1 MNRTPLSPR
10 RILTAL
16 VIACTVAG
24 LAPAVASADPA
35 PVPLAQQGHK
45 KHKAK
50 LDAGVEKAKVKVGEE
65 TKIKG
70 SFADVGGLE
79 SLSGGEPIVV
89 QKLVGSTW
97 VDLTTGTCKPNGH
110 FKFSLSFTLR
120 ASLTLRV
127 FHPETDL
134 YVSVSSSLIALL
146 VI

>member
-1 MNRTPLSPR
+1 MNRSPLSPR

-35 PVPLAQQGHK
+35 PVPTAQQGHK
-45 KHKAK
+45 KHKVK
-50 LDAGVEKAKVKVGEE
+50 LEASAEKAKVKVGEE

-70 SFADVGGLE
+70 SLAELTGLE
-79 SLSGGEPIVV
+79 SVSTSEPIIV
-89 QKLVGSTW
+89 QRLDGNVW
-97 VDLTTGTCKPNGH
+97 VDVATGGCRPNGI
-110 FKFSLSFTLR
+110 FRLSLSFSIR

-127 FHPETDL
+127 YHPETDL
-134 YVSVSSSLIALL
+134 YVSATSSIFALL